1 MRRTH
6 ASPSPRRTP
15 ALRRAAAGG
24 LGLAAAVALGLA
36 PASPAAAGEAGLD
49 DLVTGDAIRGHM
61 ENLQTIADYNGGNRA
76 TSTPGY
82 DVAASYV
89 IDQLKQAGYK
99 PKKNEY
105 EYSLWRQHSDAEF
118 ARTAPDAYT
127 YTEDTEFAPM
137 TYSAG
142 GDVTAP
148 GVPVAP
154 GAADSGCEAGQFD
167 GFPEGA
173 VAVIRRGACTFA
185 QKTQNAAD
193 AGASAAVVFNSGSDP
208 DDPATTDLFY
218 GTLGSESEI
227 PALSTSLEVGEELVA
242 TEGLELRVLVDASV
256 VTETSYNIIADAKGG
271 AKDNVVVAGAHLD
284 SVPEGAGI
292 NDNGSGSAA
301 LLETAL
307 QFPELEDKPKN
318 KVRFA
323 WWGTEEQGL
332 IGSTE
337 YVAGLSEKKLDRIG
351 LYLNFD
357 MLGSP
362 NYGLLVYDGRGELP
376 DSLPAPSGSGAIQKT
391 FEDYFADQGHTTDPT
406 VMGRRSDH
414 APFLDAGVPV
424 GGLFSG
430 GDAVKTEEQA
440 EHWGGTAGETFDP
453 NYHTEADD
461 IDNISWEA
469 VDILSGGLAHSVE
482 TFSESTLPV
491 NGKIRSFSA
500 TQSKERHRVGDMWV
514 Q

>member
-1 MRRTH
+1 MRRIPT
-6 ASPSPRRTP
+6 SPSPRRAS

-24 LGLAAAVALGLA
+24 AGLAAVVALGLA
-36 PASPAAAGEAGLD
+36 PASPAAASPASLD
-49 DLVTGDAIRGHM
+49 QLVTTDAIRGHM

-82 DVAASYV
+82 DVAADYV

-118 ARTAPDAYT
+118 TRTAPDSYT
-127 YTEDTEFAPM
+127 YTEDEEYAPM
-137 TYSAG
+137 TFSAA

-154 GAADSGCEAGQFD
+154 DASNSGCEAGQFD

-173 VAVIRRGACTFA
+173 VAVIRRGACSFA

-208 DDPATTDLFY
+208 SDPATTELFY
-218 GTLGSESEI
+218 GTLGEESEI
-227 PALSTSLEVGEELVA
+227 PALSTSLAVGEELVA

-284 SVPEGAGI
+284 SVPEGSGM
-292 NDNGSGSAA
+292 NDNASGSAS

-307 QFPELEDKPKN
+307 QYPELDDKPKN

-332 IGSTE
+332 IGSTK
-337 YVAGLSEKKLDRIG
+337 YVEGLSPKKLDRIG

-376 DSLPAPSGSGAIQKT
+376 ESDPAPSGSGAIQKT
-391 FEDYFADQGHTTDPT
+391 FEDYFAGQNLDTDPT
-406 VMGRRSDH
+406 VLGSRSDH
-414 APFLDAGVPV
+414 YPFMSAGVPV

-430 GDAVKTEEQA
+430 GDAIKTEEQA
-440 EHWGGTAGETFDP
+440 QKWGGTPGITFDP
-453 NYHTEADD
+453 NYHTPEDD
-461 IDNISWEA
+461 LDNISWES

-491 NGKIRSFSA
+491 NGKVRSLSA
-500 TQSKERHRVGDMWV
+500 QGPPERLGDLWLR
-514 Q
+514 